1 MENFN
6 LCSMLLHISQL
17 CMIFQDLG
25 KAVYGAVVL
34 SKDKNLSQVLNRK
47 YTSIPLCKEKRKTQD
62 MSARIQLLW
71 LIALK
76 RYTNTDLKISLYI
89 WVHIKT
95 IPWKFRFLNPNNSRI
110 ICP

>member
-1 MENFN
+1 MENFI
-6 LCSMLLHISQL
+6 LCAVLLHIFQL

-34 SKDKNLSQVLNRK
+34 SKDKNLSQVLNKK
-47 YTSIPLCKEKRKTQD
+47 YTSTPLCKEKRKTQG
-62 MSARIQLLW
+62 MSARIHLLW

-76 RYTNTDLKISLYI
+76 RYTNADLTISLCI

-95 IPWKFRFLNPNNSRI
+95 IP
-110 ICP
+110 